1 MWGLYL
7 SAFWAQTCQ
16 EKLLNCCPRTHISL
30 ASQLSA
36 WNAQDLERQ
45 PHENSIKVLRELV
58 LAGSLIVEPWGRGEW
73 WGLGQAFFL
82 WIILALFSRKIAVL
96 NLGNPSVSVGELR
109 ENPDAWIHT
118 LERVI
123 YGIWWEAW
131 AGGFVRVP
139 GDPHVPS
146 VLQTASLQGGMIVMD
161 SLGGRQRSNVLEL
174 CVMPS

>member
-118 LERVI
+118 PRESDLWDLVRGLSR
-123 YGIWWEAW
+123 GICQSPRWSPCPVSIADCLSPGRHDCDGQLRWEAEVKCFRTVCH
-131 AGGFVRVP
+131 A
-139 GDPHVPS
+139 
-146 VLQTASLQGGMIVMD
+146 
-161 SLGGRQRSNVLEL
+161 
-174 CVMPS
+174 